1 MSAIFKAKNQ
11 LVRCLYQ
18 LTGENG
24 PSSVTL
30 GREICRGAAV
40 ILVARFV
47 RRMKN
52 AALGGE
58 ATLRA
63 DIAPSAK
70 AQMLLPSGGATS

>member
-1 MSAIFKAKNQ
+1 MSAIFQAKNQ

-18 LTGENG
+18 LTGEYG

-30 GREICRGAAV
+30 GREICRWGTPVLA
-40 ILVARFV
+40 ARFV
-47 RRMKN
+47 RRTKN

-63 DIAPSAK
+63 AIAPSAK
-70 AQMLLPSGGATS
+70 ARKFLPSGGAAS